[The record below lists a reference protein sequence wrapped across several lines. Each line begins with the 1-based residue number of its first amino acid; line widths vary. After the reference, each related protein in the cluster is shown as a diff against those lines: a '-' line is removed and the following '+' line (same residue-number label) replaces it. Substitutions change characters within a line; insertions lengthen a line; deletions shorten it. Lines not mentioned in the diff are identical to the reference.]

1 MGRISVWLILVGL
14 LQGGTHSDYLS
25 AKQKVRAIESDRLK
39 PGTRV
44 TFTSP
49 EITAFVAA
57 EAKSVVPEGFRDPK
71 VELGEGE
78 ATGTAWIDFGK
89 IRRAQGQQP
98 GWLLSKLLDGEHPVL
113 VRARMSSGSGRA
125 TVNVLRVEVS
135 GVGLEGRPLDF
146 LIQTYLKAYY
156 PEAKVDEPFEL
167 GHRIDRIEVK
177 PSGATVVI
185 GR

>member
-14 LQGGTHSDYLS
+14 LQGDAHSDYLS

-44 TFTSP
+44 TFTSS
-49 EITAFVAA
+49 EISAFVVA
-57 EAKSVVPEGFRDPK
+57 EAKSVVPDGFRDPK

-98 GWLLSKLLDGEHPVL
+98 GWLLSKLLDGE
-113 VRARMSSGSGRA
+113 
-125 TVNVLRVEVS
+125 
-135 GVGLEGRPLDF
+135 
-146 LIQTYLKAYY
+146 
-156 PEAKVDEPFEL
+156 
-167 GHRIDRIEVK
+167 
-177 PSGATVVI
+177 
-185 GR
+185 